1 MTKNHNLPTN
11 KKFGLFLS
19 SVLFILSIYFYF
31 SYSKILLPYS
41 IILFILILLITIL
54 FPRVLFPLNLSWF
67 YLGII
72 LGKIISP
79 IIISLIY
86 YMIVSP
92 VAIVTRIFGRDELK
106 IKKRK
111 TNTYWVIR
119 SKQSSKDSFFNQY

>member
-1 MTKNHNLPTN
+1 MIKNHNLPTN
-11 KKFGLFLS
+11 KKFGLFLL
-19 SVLFILSIYFYF
+19 SVLFILSVYFYF
-31 SYSKILLPYS
+31 SDSKILLPYS

-54 FPRVLFPLNLSWF
+54 FPRVLYPLNLSWF
-67 YLGII
+67 YIGII
-72 LGKIISP
+72 LSKIISP
-79 IIISLIY
+79 IIISVIY
-86 YMIVSP
+86 YIIVSP

>member
-31 SYSKILLPYS
+31 SYSKILLSYS
-41 IILFILILLITIL
+41 IILLILILLITI
-54 FPRVLFPLNLSWF
+54 FYPRVLYPLNLSWF

-72 LGKIISP
+72 LSKIVSP
-79 IIISLIY
+79 IIISAIY
-86 YMIVSP
+86 YFIVSP
-92 VAIVTRIFGRDELK
+92 IAIVTRIFGRDELK

-119 SKQSSKDSFFNQY
+119 SKQSFKDSFFNQY